1 MEDDNNDEGKVRE
14 ITIPGELIG
23 SEKTFKGGY
32 GTYTEN
38 GKVFSKFVG
47 ILRKKNDYVS
57 VIPLSGVYIP
67 QINDDVIGIV
77 IDVQKF
83 GWTVDI
89 NSPWEGFLSLS
100 EGVDEYVDLKK
111 VRMTKYFDLGDII
124 YTQVLSSRGSDVQ
137 LSMES
142 PISRKLRGG
151 TIVKITPNKVPRL
164 IGKKGSMVNMI
175 KDKTGTNIRIGQNGL
190 VWVSGDDISKAV
202 KAIKMVEEKSHVYGL
217 TEEVAEFLG

>member
-1 MEDDNNDEGKVRE
+1 MEDDNNDGKVRE

-32 GTYTEN
+32 GTYTED

-67 QINDDVIGIV
+67 QINDDVIGI
-77 IDVQKF
+77 ITDVQKF
-83 GWTVDI
+83 GWNVDI

-124 YTQVLSSRGSDVQ
+124 YTQVVSSRGGDVQ

-142 PISRKLRGG
+142 PISRKLKGG

-190 VWVSGDDISKAV
+190 VWVSGEDISKAV

-217 TEEVAEFLG
+217 TEEISKFLG

>member
-32 GTYTEN
+32 GTYTED

-111 VRMTKYFDLGDII
+111 VKMAKYFDLGDII

-137 LSMES
+137 LSMGS

-217 TEEVAEFLG
+217 TEEIAEFLG

>member
-1 MEDDNNDEGKVRE
+1 MEDDNNDGKVRE

-32 GTYTEN
+32 GTYAEN

-77 IDVQKF
+77 TDVQKF
-83 GWTVDI
+83 GWNVDI

-124 YTQVLSSRGSDVQ
+124 YTQVVSSRGGDVQ

-142 PISRKLRGG
+142 PISRKLKGG

-164 IGKKGSMVNMI
+164 IGKKGLY
-175 KDKTGTNIRIGQNGL
+175 L
-190 VWVSGDDISKAV
+190 V
-202 KAIKMVEEKSHVYGL
+202 
-217 TEEVAEFLG
+217 